1 MTSLTRTEARGRAA
15 TVDRPRYAV
24 ELDLTQGE
32 TTFASRTVLTFA
44 ATPGETTFVDLKAT
58 ELLEATLNG
67 EPLPAEAF
75 AHGRLQLTGLAAD
88 NELVVRATMSFSRD
102 GSGLHRAVDPADGEH
117 YVYGH
122 SFMDAAPRVFACF
135 DQPDLKAP
143 CTFTVTAPSDWVVI
157 GNGAATR
164 EGDMWHLA
172 ETAPIATYFT
182 SICAGPYVSVTDEHD
197 GIPLGLF
204 ARRSVQA
211 QLEANA
217 PRVLEVTRRS
227 FDYFHE
233 LFGIRYPFGKY
244 DQVWVPEFNA
254 GAMENP
260 GCVVLRDEYL
270 FRSRVTGA
278 ELLSRDNTVSHE
290 MAHMWFGDLVT
301 LAWWD
306 DLWLNESFAEYMASR
321 CVVGTGLY
329 PDAWS
334 DQGIV
339 RKAWGYSAERSPS
352 THPVAGNGSED
363 ALAALQN
370 FDGIS
375 YAKGSAVL
383 RQLIAYIGDDAFVA
397 GVRDYLQRHAHG
409 NAQMSDFFAAM
420 ERAHGASLTAWT
432 DAWLRTA
439 GLDAIRV
446 DVDWDDES
454 DVVRR
459 VEVVKVAPEAHPAQR
474 SHALDVAGW
483 TDGEEVVRARLT
495 LDEDRRVVRE
505 LLDRPRP
512 AIIVPN
518 ASDLTWATVVL
529 DEDTLRRLP
538 EQLAQVDDLAARVVL
553 WNALRDGV
561 ALATVDPRLVVD
573 VFAAAWPL
581 ELDDSVLS
589 AVGRYVPEVVVAVYL
604 PADERPLAR
613 ERVADAGAAALQ
625 AAEPGSTRALAAA
638 RVVASTSRDEEL
650 LRRWYAGRELPA
662 GLAGDADFRW
672 LVATTLAGDGA
683 LSVAELEEAHAADAT
698 VAGTLAWLGARAAR
712 PLPED
717 KAWAWA
723 ELTEQ
728 RGRSNHEM
736 NALAG
741 AFWRSGDTAVLR
753 PYVER
758 YFADVPAM
766 CAWVGDDAMARVA
779 KLAYP
784 VQLAEPET
792 LQRSRA
798 AQGRSDL
805 TAAVRR
811 GIVDQESVLRQVLLS
826 RDTYRG

>member
-1 MTSLTRTEARGRAA
+1 MTSLTRTEARGRAT
-15 TVDRPRYAV
+15 TVKHPRYAV

-32 TTFASRTVLTFA
+32 TTFGSRTVLTFA
-44 ATPGETTFVDLKAT
+44 ATPGESTFVDLKAT
-58 ELLEATLNG
+58 ELQEATLNG
-67 EPLPAEAF
+67 EPVPSDALAD
-75 AHGRLQLTGLAAD
+75 GRLRLTGLAAD
-88 NELVVRATMSFSRD
+88 NELIVRATMSYSKD

-164 EGDMWHLA
+164 EGDVWHLA
-172 ETAPIATYFT
+172 ETAPIATYFV
-182 SICAGPYVSVTDEHD
+182 SICAGPYVSVTEEHD
-197 GIPLGLF
+197 GIPLGLY
-204 ARRSVQA
+204 ARRSIRA

-321 CVVGTGLY
+321 CVVESGLY

-383 RQLIAYIGDDAFVA
+383 RQLIAYIGDEAFVA
-397 GVRDYLQRHAHG
+397 GVRDYLQRHAYG
-409 NAQMSDFFAAM
+409 NAEMSDFFAAM
-420 ERAHGASLTAWT
+420 ERAHGASLTDWT

-439 GLDAIRV
+439 GLDAIRL
-446 DVDWDDES
+446 DVDCADES
-454 DVVRR
+454 DLVRR
-459 VEVVKVAPEAHPAQR
+459 AELVKVAPEAHPARR

-483 TDGEEVVRARLT
+483 TDGVEQVRARLT
-495 LDEDRRVVRE
+495 LDEDRRVVHE

-512 AIIVPN
+512 AILVPN

-573 VFAAAWPL
+573 VFCAAWPL
-581 ELDDSVLS
+581 ESDDSVLS
-589 AVGRYVPEVVVAVYL
+589 AAGRYVPEVVVAVYL
-604 PADERPLAR
+604 PADERAEAR
-613 ERVADAGAAALQ
+613 VRVAEAGAAALE
-625 AAEPGSTRALAAA
+625 AAEPGSTRARAAA
-638 RVVASTSRDEEL
+638 RGGASTSRNEEL
-650 LRRWYAGRELPA
+650 LRRWYAGSDLPA
-662 GLAGDADFRW
+662 GLEGDADFRW

-683 LSVAELEEAHAADAT
+683 LSVEELEEAHAADAT
-698 VAGTLAWLGARAAR
+698 VTGTLAWLGARAAR
-712 PLPED
+712 PHGED

-741 AFWRSGDTAVLR
+741 SFWRSGDTAVLR

-758 YFADVPAM
+758 YFEDVPAM

-792 LQRSRA
+792 LQRSQD

-826 RDTYRG
+826 RDTF

>member
-1 MTSLTRTEARGRAA
+1 MTSLTRTEARMRAA
-15 TVDRPRYAV
+15 TVTDPRYAV
-24 ELDLTQGE
+24 ELDLTGGE
-32 TTFASRTVLTFA
+32 RTFASRTVLTFA
-44 ATPGETTFVDLKAT
+44 GTEGGETFVDLKAT
-58 ELLEATLNG
+58 ELHEATLNG
-67 EPLPAEAF
+67 APLPHDAWAD
-75 AHGRLQLTGLAAD
+75 GRLHLTGLAAD
-88 NELVVRATMSFSRD
+88 NELVVRATMTFSKD

-143 CTFTVTAPSDWVVI
+143 YTFTVTAPSDWVVI
-157 GNGAATR
+157 GNGASTR
-164 EGDMWHLA
+164 DGDVWHLA
-172 ETAPIATYFT
+172 ETAPIATYFV
-182 SICAGPYVSVTDEHD
+182 SICAGPYAAVTDEHD

-204 ARRSVQA
+204 ARRSIREE
-211 QLEANA
+211 LEANA
-217 PRVLEVTRRS
+217 PQILAVTRAS

-233 LFGIRYPFGKY
+233 LFGIRYAFGKY

-270 FRSRVTGA
+270 FRSAVTRGQ
-278 ELLSRDNTVSHE
+278 LLGRDNTVSHE

-329 PDAWS
+329 PDAWA

-339 RKAWGYSAERSPS
+339 RKAWGYAAERSPS

-383 RQLIAYIGDDAFVA
+383 RQLIAYIGDEAFVA
-397 GVRDYLQRHAHG
+397 GVRDYLTRHAHG
-409 NAQMSDFFAAM
+409 NAEMGDFFAAM
-420 ERAHGASLTAWT
+420 ERAYGAPLTDWT

-439 GLDAIRV
+439 GLDQIRV
-446 DVDWDDES
+446 DLDCADES
-454 DVVRR
+454 SQVVRAEIVR
-459 VEVVKVAPEAHPAQR
+459 VAPEDHPADR
-474 SHALDVAGW
+474 SHRLDVAGW
-483 TDGEEVVRARLT
+483 TDGEEVVRTELT
-495 LDEDRRVVRE
+495 VDAERSVVPA

-512 AIIVPN
+512 AVVVPN

-538 EQLAQVDDLAARVVL
+538 EQLPQLDDLAARVVV
-553 WNALRDGV
+553 WNALRDGL
-561 ALATVDPRLVVD
+561 ALATVDPRLAVD
-573 VFAAAWPL
+573 VFCAAWPL
-581 ELDDSVLS
+581 ERDDSVLG
-589 AVGRYVPEVVVAVYL
+589 AVGGWITGTVVGVYL
-604 PADERPLAR
+604 PEEERREAR
-613 ERVADAGAAALQ
+613 ERVAAAAATAL
-625 AAEPGSTRALAAA
+625 AEAEPGSTQALAAA
-638 RVVASTSRDEEL
+638 RVVASASTDVAL
-650 LRRWYAGRELPA
+650 LRRWYSGAELPA
-662 GLAGDADFRW
+662 GLEGDDDFRW
-672 LVATTLAGDGA
+672 LVATTLAGDDE
-683 LSVAELEEAHAADAT
+683 LSVAELDEAREADRT
-698 VAGTLAWLGARAAR
+698 VTGTLAWLGARAAR
-712 PLPED
+712 PTAQD

-723 ELTEQ
+723 EFTEQ
-728 RGRSNHEM
+728 LGRSNHEM

-741 AFWRSGDTAVLR
+741 RFWTTGSTEVLR
-753 PYVER
+753 PYVDR

-779 KLAYP
+779 RLAYP
-784 VQLAEPET
+784 VHLAEPAT
-792 LQRSRA
+792 LQASQE
-798 AQGRSDL
+798 AQQRSDL

-811 GIVDQESVLRQVLLS
+811 GIVDQETILRQVLAS
-826 RDTYRG
+826 RQTYRG